1 MADLEVGDLR
11 LVAGVGQDFEAHL
24 DELVHATHEHV
35 LLAEEIGLGLFLEG
49 GLDGTGA
56 QGTEGLGVGQGQS
69 PAVATRILLDGHDDR
84 HATASGV
91 LTTNDVARALRG
103 NHEHRVILRRLD
115 VAVVDVETVGEGQG
129 SARLQIRLNVLLV
142 DGCLVLVRQ
151 KNHHNVSLGNG
162 LANRLDLKALLLGE
176 LHGLGGRTQADDH
189 VDTGVTQVQRMG
201 VALGTVTDDG
211 NLLAIENREIT
222 VVLIPDLCCHYWHSF
237 SVVGCGAA
245 GRRGYLRCA
254 DKSCFA
260 RIVSFKPSSI
270 LPRTP
275 SQPRWSP
282 QRELGHYW
290 SMDSRVQRTILD
302 NNSAPF

>member
-1 MADLEVGDLR
+1 MEHLEVGDFR
-11 LVAGVGQDFEAHL
+11 LVASLGQHVEAEVA
-24 DELVHATHEHV
+24 ELVHATHEHV

-49 GLDGTGA
+49 GLDGAGA
-56 QGTEGLGVGQGQS
+56 QSTEGLGVGQGQS

-115 VAVVDVETVGEGQG
+115 VAVVNVETVGEGQG

-189 VDTGVTQVQRMG
+189 VDTGVTQVQRVG
-201 VALGTVTDDG
+201 VTLRTVAQDG
-211 NLLAIENREIT
+211 HLLAIEHGQIG
-222 VVLIPDLCCHYWHSF
+222 VLLVPDSCCHFWRSF
-237 SVVGCGAA
+237 
-245 GRRGYLRCA
+245 YL
-254 DKSCFA
+254 F
-260 RIVSFKPSSI
+260 VY
-270 LPRTP
+270 L
-275 SQPRWSP
+275 W
-282 QRELGHYW
+282 G
-290 SMDSRVQRTILD
+290 
-302 NNSAPF
+302 

>member
-1 MADLEVGDLR
+1 MVFHALAAVLVDDGVDVVAVLSGVRAGPTSLVQTALVHQVDEHLELVADLEVGDFR

-115 VAVVDVETVGEGQG
+115 VTVVDVEAVGEGQG
-129 SARLQIRLNVLLV
+129 SARLQVRLNVLLV

-151 KNHHNVSLGNG
+151 KNHHNVSLSDG
-162 LANRLDLKALLLGE
+162 LTNRFDLKALLLGE

-189 VDTGVTQVQRMG
+189 VDTGVTQVQRVG
-201 VALGTVTDDG
+201 VTLRTVAQDSH
-211 NLLAIENREIT
+211 LLAIEHGQIG
-222 VVLIPDLCCHYWHSF
+222 VLLVPDSCCHFWRSF
-237 SVVGCGAA
+237 
-245 GRRGYLRCA
+245 YL
-254 DKSCFA
+254 F
-260 RIVSFKPSSI
+260 VY
-270 LPRTP
+270 L
-275 SQPRWSP
+275 W
-282 QRELGHYW
+282 G
-290 SMDSRVQRTILD
+290 
-302 NNSAPF
+302 